1 MSAVK
6 RLQIALVVFAGVS
19 GCLLMGGK
27 SQVNGSESQQILI
40 THAPVAHPTADLEGK
55 ERFPQGAQL
64 LLLQGST
71 TTSLFPA
78 FYASADANV
87 HPDGSSFL
95 FAGRKSADQPWQ
107 IYESQ
112 RDGAAPRQLTHGSED
127 CILPFYLPDGRF
139 VYAKKLQGG
148 FVLTVAS
155 LAESGKET
163 QISHVGGSALPAG
176 VLQDGRILFLSGFP
190 LGTASEQ
197 TEIYTVYPD
206 GSGVEAYRCDHTHA
220 RFAPAEQGNHDILF
234 ATRSGLARFTDDSA
248 QEVSFAAPAGDY
260 SGGFAAIDAKHWIV
274 AQRSPLL
281 HASKTA
287 AEASHYAL
295 DQMEN
300 GTLRPLLADASSDY
314 LQPVLLHAYDRPLRF
329 PSALHPWKTANQMS
343 LNSYRIEHGALL
355 HGQIAQVQVSTR
367 DAQGHV
373 QVLGT
378 APVEK
383 DGSFFVMVPGNQPL
397 QYALL
402 DRQGHVL
409 RQEHGWFWS
418 ASGEQR
424 ICVGCH
430 TGPERSPEN
439 RVPQILLRST
449 DPTDLSATSTTPA
462 GR

>member
-19 GCLLMGGK
+19 GCLLMGVK
-27 SQVNGSESQQILI
+27 SQVNGSESQPILV
-40 THAPVAHPTADLEGK
+40 TRAPVAYPTADLEGK

-64 LLLQGST
+64 VLLQGST
-71 TTSLFPA
+71 TTSLFPT

-87 HPDGSSFL
+87 HPGSFL
-95 FAGRKSADQPWQ
+95 FAGRKSAAQPWQ

-112 RDGAAPRQLTHGSED
+112 RDGAAPRQLTKGPED

-139 VYAKKLQGG
+139 VYAKKLQSG

-155 LAESGKET
+155 LTESGKET
-163 QISHVGGSALPAG
+163 QISHAAGNYLPAG

-190 LGTASEQ
+190 LGSQGQAEV
-197 TEIYTVYPD
+197 YTVYPD

-220 RFAPAEQGNHDILF
+220 RFAPAEQSNHDILF
-234 ATRSGLARFTDDSA
+234 ASRSGLARFTDDSA
-248 QEVSFAAPAGDY
+248 QEVSFEAPAGDY
-260 SGGFAAIDAKHWIV
+260 SGGIAATDANNWIV
-274 AQRSPLL
+274 SRRSPLL
-281 HASKTA
+281 HASKA
-287 AEASHYAL
+287 GVGASHYAL
-295 DQMEN
+295 DWMEN
-300 GTLRPLLADASSDY
+300 GRLRPLLADASSDY
-314 LQPVLLHAYDRPLRF
+314 VQPVLLRAYERPLRF
-329 PSALHPWKTANQMS
+329 PSALHPWKTANLMS

-355 HGQIAQVQVSTR
+355 HGEIAQVQVSTR

-373 QVLGT
+373 QVQGT

-402 DRQGHVL
+402 DRQGRVL

-430 TGPERSPEN
+430 AGPERSPEN

-449 DPTDLSATSTTPA
+449 DPTDLSGTSTIPA